1 MAILG
6 DALRQAFMPK
16 HEYESLREEDK
27 AWTKLQRPILI
38 GSIVIICVAIFVGMI
53 ISLKIVF
60 PGDDLK
66 RPFCDD
72 RRLQPLPLN
81 PKGGGVGDPDL
92 FPGAFYLTDQETV
105 DYYWLVVFI
114 PSMIIFLASAAYLV
128 AGIVV
133 AYSAPT
139 RHGCLKV
146 VENNYCASKRGG
158 VRCLSILNAVFAL
171 IFGLLALFLGSSLL
185 TLGSSCSLPL
195 FWCYEIA
202 SWGLVILY
210 GGTAIFLRRRAA
222 IILDEGEF
230 GSQTLGLEMLEA
242 NPLEVTPDVERRVN
256 EGFKAW
262 MGSSLLSSDEEDEPE
277 SYHEVP
283 HETRT
288 SSNRQRV

>member
-105 DYYWLVVFI
+105 DYYWMVVFI

-146 VENNYCASKRGG
+146 VENNYCASKRGMLYFSFIEL
-158 VRCLSILNAVFAL
+158 RITVFS
-171 IFGLLALFLGSSLL
+171 LLANWRLKATF
-185 TLGSSCSLPL
+185 
-195 FWCYEIA
+195 F
-202 SWGLVILY
+202 
-210 GGTAIFLRRRAA
+210 TA
-222 IILDEGEF
+222 
-230 GSQTLGLEMLEA
+230 
-242 NPLEVTPDVERRVN
+242 
-256 EGFKAW
+256 
-262 MGSSLLSSDEEDEPE
+262 
-277 SYHEVP
+277 
-283 HETRT
+283 
-288 SSNRQRV
+288 